1 MIGERKFAMDLTV
14 SEAAL
19 LLEGINLIPVQG
31 RERKTIEEIEG
42 LKFRLRR
49 CK

>member
-1 MIGERKFAMDLTV
+1 MIGERKFVMDLTV

-19 LLEGINLIPVQG
+19 LLEGINLIPIRE
-31 RERKTIEEIEG
+31 RERKTIERIEG

-49 CK
+49 CR